1 MTSEQEF
8 LSVVIRSAIKGEKIT
23 TQPQI
28 DIIKFFKLANKH
40 SLQVLTY
47 FTLLNNGL
55 FLDSLA
61 DLKKVVYKLIL
72 RANNL
77 DNDIQIALNA
87 LKENDIKVI
96 TIKGYNI
103 RKLYPNP
110 DMRYLLDFDCLIEE
124 KDKSKVKKL
133 LKQAGFRYIKST
145 AKHLEF
151 NSQTGRLLEFHTKLF
166 ERFLKDDYLQEV
178 LSSPSA
184 TLNAEQEYI
193 IALAH
198 LASHFVSGGVGVRNI
213 IDLYLLDKQIIDRQS
228 LNAKLERVGLAE
240 FDKNFQILAKDLF
253 DNQTPTKQSLEL
265 MEYIYESEY
274 LGGQDQKEL
283 FAMAMA
289 YDGDIKKAK
298 QSSVWQKIFPPYRHM
313 VGIYPS
319 LKKCPILL
327 PIYHIRRYF
336 AVIFKR
342 RKNLSKLKKFNAYTE
357 QEVIKISNIL
367 TDLGLKNK

>member
-1 MTSEQEF
+1 MTPEQEF
-8 LSVVIRSAIKGEKIT
+8 LSTIIRSAIKGEKIT
-23 TQPQI
+23 AEPQI
-28 DIIKFFKLANKH
+28 DILKLFKLANKH

-55 FLDSLA
+55 FLDSLSE
-61 DLKKVVYKLIL
+61 LKKVVYKLIL

-77 DNDIQIALNA
+77 DNDIKIVLNL
-87 LKENDIKVI
+87 LKENHIKVI
-96 TIKGYNI
+96 PIKGYNI
-103 RKLYPNP
+103 RGLYPNP
-110 DMRYLLDFDCLIEE
+110 DMRFLLDFDCLIEK
-124 KDKSKVKKL
+124 KDKYKVKKL
-133 LKQAGFRYIKST
+133 LNQAGFRYTKST
-145 AKHLEF
+145 EKHLEF
-151 NSQTGRLLEFHTKLF
+151 HSKQGNLLEFHTKLF

-213 IDLYLLDKQIIDRQS
+213 IDLYLLDKQITDRQS
-228 LNAKLERVGLAE
+228 LNEKLEKVGLAE
-240 FDKNFQILAKDLF
+240 FDKKFQILAKDLF
-253 DNQTPTKQSLEL
+253 ESQTSTIQSLEL

-274 LGGQDQKEL
+274 LGGQGQKEL
-283 FAMAMA
+283 FSMAMA
-289 YDGDIKKAK
+289 YNGDIKKAK
-298 QSSVWQKIFPPYRHM
+298 QSSIRQKIFPPYRYM

-342 RKNLSKLKKFNAYTE
+342 RKNLSRLKEFNSYTE

-367 TDLGLKNK
+367 TDLGLKK